1 MCYFVFFGSLSAVLT
16 GVAYVL
22 IYRYTAWHPYLIWLA
37 AINGVTFVMYVI
49 DRWMGRRDKVDTP
62 ETIMHLLFALGGFV
76 GAWLARA
83 LLGYRVDLKDRS
95 WLYILLLVSVVGH
108 AVLVYHWLIGG
119 PPFSSP

>member
-1 MCYFVFFGSLSAVLT
+1 MCYFVVFGSLSAVLT
-16 GVAYVL
+16 GAAYVL
-22 IYRYTAWHPYLIWLA
+22 IYQYTTWHPYLIWLV

-83 LLGYRVDLKDRS
+83 ILGYKVDLRDRS

-108 AVLVYHWLIGG
+108 AVLVYHWLIRGVLFSG
-119 PPFSSP
+119 P